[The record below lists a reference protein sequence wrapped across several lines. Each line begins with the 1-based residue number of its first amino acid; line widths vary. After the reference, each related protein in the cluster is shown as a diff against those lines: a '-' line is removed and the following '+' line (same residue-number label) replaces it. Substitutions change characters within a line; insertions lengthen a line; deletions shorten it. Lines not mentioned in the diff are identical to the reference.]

1 MIRIVLF
8 GSGEIFLN
16 ICSLLN
22 TDNNFEIRGIG
33 TNPNKDENVIHFVE
47 KNNIK
52 NLNKLED
59 LDEVEFDFIYML
71 SYAPLIPKEYL
82 DKYLFVN
89 THYAPLPRYRG
100 FHGFVWSII
109 NGEKE
114 TGFTIHRAEDGID
127 NGAIYYQYK
136 KRIEEYDNVNTLM
149 DSFNK
154 DLISNIKNI
163 LSEISKGKKPL
174 PQNENEAIYVTRR
187 RQEDNLIDWN
197 QSAINIHNFIRALT
211 PPYTDGAFTY
221 HNSQKINIIKTK
233 LLSSPDYI
241 ERVGKI
247 VNKDN
252 DGIWVKTKDSVILIT
267 EISINSKIYKGGKE
281 IELKIGNLFSHS
293 KE

>member
-1 MIRIVLF
+1 MIKIVLL
-8 GSGEIFLN
+8 GSGEPFLN
-16 ICSLLN
+16 ICDLLN
-22 TDNNFEIRGIG
+22 KDQDFEVKAIG
-33 TNPNKDENVIHFVE
+33 TNPSGDENVINFIN
-47 KNNIK
+47 KNSINCI
-52 NLNKLED
+52 NRLED

-71 SYAPLIPKEYL
+71 SYAPLIPNKYL

-109 NGEKE
+109 NGEE
-114 TGFTIHRAEDGID
+114 TTGFTIHKAEDGID

-136 KRIEEYDNVNTLM
+136 KRIEKYDDVNSIMNHFNVQ
-149 DSFNK
+149 
-154 DLISNIKNI
+154 LISNIKNI

-211 PPYTDGAFTY
+211 PPYTEGAFTY

-233 LLSSPDYI
+233 LLSLPDYI